1 MIDKEKTFVI
11 SSFLSNL
18 AAILDNL
25 GDKMRYKKIKED

>member
-25 GDKMRYKKIKED
+25 GDKRRYKKIKED